1 MTAPTANPSVAHEHE
16 LAWNDRLQDWLDG
29 DLDAADA
36 LALQAHIADCAMCR
50 ARAEEL
56 QALDRSLRS
65 AAPPLALD
73 DAFDAKIFA
82 QVDEMIATI
91 DDSRRA
97 AARQRIEQELQQNLQ
112 ALARGWRHALLFIV
126 PGVIA
131 GVALAFALTWWLSDA
146 GVMRALIVESAA
158 EFGSGSSGQ
167 VQLIATTLVGAGL
180 GGMLARWLASVLE

>member
-1 MTAPTANPSVAHEHE
+1 MTARTANPSVAHEHE

-36 LALQAHIADCAMCR
+36 VALQAHMADCSMCR

-65 AAPPLALD
+65 AAPQLALD
-73 DAFDAKIFA
+73 DTFDAKIFVQIEA
-82 QVDEMIATI
+82 L
-91 DDSRRA
+91 DDSKRA

-112 ALARGWRHALLFIV
+112 TLQRGWRRALLFIV

-131 GVALAFALTWWLSDA
+131 GVALAFALSWWLNDA
-146 GVMRALIVESAA
+146 GVMRALIVQSAA
-158 EFGSGSSGQ
+158 EFGSNNSGQ
-167 VQLIATTLVGAGL
+167 VQLIATTLLGAGL
-180 GGMLARWLASVLE
+180 GGLLARWLATVVE

>member
-29 DLDAADA
+29 DLDAADTV
-36 LALQAHIADCAMCR
+36 ALQAHISDCALCR

-65 AAPPLALD
+65 AAPRLALD
-73 DAFDAKIFA
+73 ETFDAKIFA
-82 QVDEMIATI
+82 QIEAI
-91 DDSRRA
+91 DDTKRA

-112 ALARGWRHALLFIV
+112 ALARGWRRAVWFIV

-131 GVALAFALTWWLSDA
+131 GVALAFALTWWLTDA
-146 GVMRALIVESAA
+146 GLMRALIMQSAA
-158 EFGSGSSGQ
+158 EFGSGNASL
-167 VQLIATTLVGAGL
+167 VQPIATALLGAAVGGLIARWFTTA
-180 GGMLARWLASVLE
+180 LE